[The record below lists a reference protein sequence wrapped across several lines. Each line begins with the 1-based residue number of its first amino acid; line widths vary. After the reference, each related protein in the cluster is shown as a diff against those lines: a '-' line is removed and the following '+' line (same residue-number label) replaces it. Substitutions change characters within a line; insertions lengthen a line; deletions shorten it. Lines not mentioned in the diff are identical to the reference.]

1 MLRIT
6 GRHADAW
13 YPAFIF
19 TPKEYAKGLEIVR
32 TAASDAGRDPASV
45 TPAVMLAV
53 MTGRTEDDVTEALDS
68 TGARMY
74 GLTASAE
81 VWARHG
87 AEHPMG
93 ADFTGLQDIAPQT
106 LDEPTALAYTETVP
120 QSLLREMY
128 ICGTPGQIVEQLAVW
143 RDHGLRYVV
152 LVNGSG
158 SQRSL
163 RKGITS
169 AVPFRKMLRGLKRF
183 SRTRAA

>member
-1 MLRIT
+1 MLGLT
-6 GRHADAW
+6 GRYADAW

-19 TPKEYAKGLEIVR
+19 TPKEYVRGLETVR
-32 TAASDAGRDPASV
+32 AAASDAGRDPAAV
-45 TPAVMLAV
+45 TPAIMLAV
-53 MTGRTEDDVTEALDS
+53 MTGRTADDVEEALES
-68 TGARMY
+68 EGARMY
-74 GLTASAE
+74 GLTGSADA
-81 VWARHG
+81 WARHG

-128 ICGTPGQIVEQLAVW
+128 ICGTPDQIVEQLAGW

-163 RKGITS
+163 RKGMTS
-169 AVPFRKMLRGLKRF
+169 AVPFRKVLRGLKRF